1 MSRVVSLRLPEQTAE
16 RLRRIARKAGRSVN
30 EVGARSIEEWLR
42 QSELADIEFRS
53 FSGERHAC
61 IKGAL
66 PVWQLV
72 MVARH
77 YGMQVR
83 KTAAHFGW
91 PPRRV
96 QAGFTYYQ
104 AYPAEIDQAIA
115 DNQSMSAP
123 RLRRMLPGLEMIFTT
138 AVQTTRRRRM
148 SRRHALLPAR

>member
-1 MSRVVSLRLPEQTAE
+1 MSCVVSLRLPEETAE
-16 RLRRIARKAGRSVN
+16 RLRRTARKAGRSVN
-30 EVGARSIEEWLR
+30 EMGARSIEEWLR
-42 QSELADIEFRS
+42 QSELADIEFRG

-77 YGMQVR
+77 YAMDVQ

-91 PPRRV
+91 PPHKV

-115 DNQSMSAP
+115 DNQSMSAQQ
-123 RLRRMLPGLEMIFTT
+123 LRRMLPGLEIFTPG
-138 AVQTTRRRRM
+138 VKTTRRRRM
-148 SRRHALLPAR
+148 SRKHALLPAR